1 MVVYTNYLKKES
13 KTMKRK
19 ILLGLLSLAVVVFL
33 KMSVY
38 AVDNQVY
45 TNYGT
50 YYDVNTSSNMV
61 VTVSTSTVYTLTA
74 VGEGVQRIIYTSGSE
89 DVYQSKSSTN
99 NVTTDG
105 ILLNP
110 GTTYIEDRYFGDMY
124 FQSTVGDSEIRVET
138 IRQSTY

>member
-1 MVVYTNYLKKES
+1 MKK
-13 KTMKRK
+13 R
-19 ILLGLLSLAVVVFL
+19 IFFGLLSLALVVFL
-33 KMSVY
+33 RMNCF

-61 VTVSTSTVYTLTA
+61 VTVSSSTVYTLVA
-74 VGEGVQRIIYTSGSE
+74 VNEGVQRIIYTSGSE
-89 DVYQSKSSTN
+89 DVYESKSSTN
-99 NVTTDG
+99 NITTDG

-110 GTTYIEDRYFGDMY
+110 GTTYIEDRYFGDIH